1 MVLTSVPVLTW
12 VQAFLL
18 FENFSRAQWPSKISE
33 ARGAYIALKEH
44 FLKYIEHPDDLQSS
58 IDPLADDEQVCNVK
72 YMVESTNVVSLH
84 GKLYEK
90 MSR

>member
-1 MVLTSVPVLTW
+1 MVFTLVPALTR

-18 FENFSRAQWPSKISE
+18 FEDSSRTQWPSKISE

-58 IDPLADDEQVCNVK
+58 IDPLADDEQVRDIRCT
-72 YMVESTNVVSLH
+72 VESTNAVIVS
-84 GKLYEK
+84 
-90 MSR
+90 MANVARR